1 MESRC
6 QTKLL
11 MWINASA
18 LLPLVRLP
26 YRLQRRRRVVRG
38 YRHPSAIAI
47 GAILL
52 GVAILSTSPSLAQP
66 QATKEEHKLTLRAIM
81 QELGAEY
88 LRLANALLIDDF
100 KGLEESAKA
109 IQTHLLPDEI
119 VVAIKNK
126 LGRNFRA
133 FERADEQSHQRAAD
147 LVRRAAAKDIS
158 GAAKAFGGIADGC
171 VSCHKQFRAPLRSL
185 SD

>member
-1 MESRC
+1 M
-6 QTKLL
+6 
-11 MWINASA
+11 
-18 LLPLVRLP
+18 
-26 YRLQRRRRVVRG
+26 RG
-38 YRHPSAIAI
+38 FGHSSAITV
-47 GAILL
+47 GAIVL
-52 GVAILSTSPSLAQP
+52 GVTILSTSPPLAQA
-66 QATKEEHKLTLRAIM
+66 QATKEEHKSTLRAIM

-88 LRLANALLIDDF
+88 LRLTNALLIDDF

-109 IQTHLLPDEI
+109 IQTHPLPDEV

-133 FERADEQSHQRAAD
+133 FERADEQSHQQAANLVKRAAT
-147 LVRRAAAKDIS
+147 KDIS

>member
-1 MESRC
+1 M
-6 QTKLL
+6 K
-11 MWINASA
+11 
-18 LLPLVRLP
+18 
-26 YRLQRRRRVVRG
+26 G
-38 YRHPSAIAI
+38 HGHPSATTI

-52 GVAILSTSPSLAQP
+52 GGVILSTSPSLAQS

-88 LRLANALLIDDF
+88 LRLTNALLIDDF

-109 IQTHLLPDEI
+109 IQTHPLPDEI

-126 LGRNFRA
+126 LGRNFHA
-133 FERADEQSHQRAAD
+133 FERLDEQSHQRAAD
-147 LVRRAAAKDIS
+147 LVKRAAAKDIS
-158 GAAKAFGGIADGC
+158 GSAKAFGGIADGC
-171 VSCHKQFRAPLRSL
+171 VSCHKQFRAPLKSL

>member
-1 MESRC
+1 MKS
-6 QTKLL
+6 
-11 MWINASA
+11 
-18 LLPLVRLP
+18 
-26 YRLQRRRRVVRG
+26 YG
-38 YRHPSAIAI
+38 HPSAIAI

-52 GVAILSTSPSLAQP
+52 GVAILSTSPSLG
-66 QATKEEHKLTLRAIM
+66 QAPAAKEEHKLTLRAIM

-88 LRLANALLIDDF
+88 LRLTRALLIDDF

-109 IQTHLLPDEI
+109 IQAHPLPDEI
-119 VVAIKNK
+119 VVAIKKK
-126 LGRNFRA
+126 LGRNFRS

-147 LVRRAAAKDIS
+147 LVKRAAAKDIS
-158 GAAKAFGGIADGC
+158 GSAKAFGGIADGC

>member
-1 MESRC
+1 M
-6 QTKLL
+6 
-11 MWINASA
+11 
-18 LLPLVRLP
+18 
-26 YRLQRRRRVVRG
+26 RG
-38 YRHPSAIAI
+38 YGHPSAIII
-47 GAILL
+47 GAIVL
-52 GVAILSTSPSLAQP
+52 GVAVLSTSPSLAQA
-66 QATKEEHKLTLRAIM
+66 QATKDEHKLTLRAIM

-88 LRLANALLIDDF
+88 LRLTRALLIDDF

-109 IQTHLLPDEI
+109 IQTYPLPDEI

-133 FERADEQSHQRAAD
+133 FERADEQSHRQAAD
-147 LVRRAAAKDIS
+147 LAKRAAAKDIS
-158 GAAKAFGGIADGC
+158 GSAMAFGGIADGC